1 MINFFAVSFAS
12 FVEFGDSVV
21 EAKVYFDKIELVTR
35 LKINY
40 NLKPLFAA
48 TFWAIFCSLKDFVSK
63 YAFFWFYM
71 ILK

>member
-1 MINFFAVSFAS
+1 LINFFAVSFAS

-21 EAKVYFDKIELVTR
+21 EAKVYFDKTELVTR

-48 TFWAIFCSLKDFVSK
+48 TF
-63 YAFFWFYM
+63 
-71 ILK
+71 